1 MKWSLTRGQNQW
13 KSLNRQT
20 EIVWSQS
27 LTGGG
32 RLFTRGTNFKVFAGK
47 VLMIWLDGRLR
58 KVVAH
63 GGSTVQYTHLD
74 HWHFELN
81 CNTASAIAQT
91 ETSSSCLG
99 KTYC

>member
-1 MKWSLTRGQNQW
+1 M
-13 KSLNRQT
+13 
-20 EIVWSQS
+20 EIIKPSDPNSVVAVAHR
-27 LTGGG
+27 

-47 VLMIWLDGRLR
+47 VLVFSLGSRLR

-63 GGSTVQYTHLD
+63 RGSTVQYTHLD

-81 CNTASAIAQT
+81 CNTTAAIAQIQ
-91 ETSSSCLG
+91 TSSSCLS

>member
-1 MKWSLTRGQNQW
+1 MEIIKPSDPNSVVAVAHRRWS
-13 KSLNRQT
+13 
-20 EIVWSQS
+20 
-27 LTGGG
+27 
-32 RLFTRGTNFKVFAGK
+32 FTRGTNFKVFTGK
-47 VLMIWLDGRLR
+47 VLVFLLGGRLR

-81 CNTASAIAQT
+81 CNKASAIAQI
-91 ETSSSCLG
+91 ETSSSYLR